1 MTVIAD
7 VGRQAVWT
15 VTDTVVI
22 AERNLMRYLRSPDM
36 VVFLTIQPIMF
47 VLLFNFVFGGAI
59 SVGGTDYINF
69 LLPGII
75 LQTTIFGATQTG
87 IGLNDDLAKG
97 IIDRFRSLP
106 MARPAV
112 LAGRILADTL
122 ANVFVVGVMLGV
134 GYAIGFRFGNGAAAA
149 LGAVGFAVCFAM
161 VFSWISAFI
170 GVSTRT
176 VEAAQAASFT
186 WIFPLTFI
194 SSAFVQVSSMPGWL
208 QAFAKVN
215 PMTLA
220 VDSVRA
226 MSIGGSIAEP
236 TWQAALWMAGILLV
250 FIPLAV
256 SRYRRAA

>member
-1 MTVIAD
+1 MLTEIC
-7 VGRQAVWT
+7 RHAVWT

-22 AERNLMRYLRSPDM
+22 AERNLMRYIRSPDM

-149 LGAVGFAVCFAM
+149 LGRWALR
-161 VFSWISAFI
+161 SAL
-170 GVSTRT
+170 RW
-176 VEAAQAASFT
+176 SF
-186 WIFPLTFI
+186 PGYRH
-194 SSAFVQVSSMPGWL
+194 SSGLAPGRSRPPRPRALPGSSRSP
-208 QAFAKVN
+208 
-215 PMTLA
+215 
-220 VDSVRA
+220 S
-226 MSIGGSIAEP
+226 
-236 TWQAALWMAGILLV
+236 
-250 FIPLAV
+250 
-256 SRYRRAA
+256 SRRRSCR

>member
-1 MTVIAD
+1 MTVIVD

-226 MSIGGSIAEP
+226 MSIGGPVAEP

>member
-1 MTVIAD
+1 MLTEIC
-7 VGRQAVWT
+7 RHAVWT

-208 QAFAKVN
+208 QAFAKIN

-226 MSIGGSIAEP
+226 MSIGGPVAEP

-256 SRYRRAA
+256 TRYRRAA

>member
-1 MTVIAD
+1 MLAD
-7 VGRQAVWT
+7 ICRQAIWT

-47 VLLFNFVFGGAI
+47 VLLFNYVFGGAI
-59 SVGGTDYINF
+59 SVGGTNYINF

-122 ANVFVVGVMLGV
+122 ANVFVVAVMLGV

-149 LGAVGFAVCFAM
+149 LGAVGFAICFAM

-208 QAFAKVN
+208 QAFAKIN

-226 MSIGGSIAEP
+226 MSIGGPVAEP
-236 TWQAALWMAGILLV
+236 TWQAAVWMAGILLV

>member
-1 MTVIAD
+1 MLAD
-7 VGRQAVWT
+7 ICRQAIWT

-47 VLLFNFVFGGAI
+47 VLLFNYVFGGAI
-59 SVGGTDYINF
+59 SVGGTNYINF

-122 ANVFVVGVMLGV
+122 ANVFVVAVMLGV

-149 LGAVGFAVCFAM
+149 LGAVGFAICFAM

-208 QAFAKVN
+208 QAFAKIN

-226 MSIGGSIAEP
+226 MSIGGPVAEP
-236 TWQAALWMAGILLV
+236 TWQPAVWMAGILLV

>member
-1 MTVIAD
+1 
-7 VGRQAVWT
+7 
-15 VTDTVVI
+15 
-22 AERNLMRYLRSPDM
+22 
-36 VVFLTIQPIMF
+36 
-47 VLLFNFVFGGAI
+47 
-59 SVGGTDYINF
+59 
-69 LLPGII
+69 
-75 LQTTIFGATQTG
+75 
-87 IGLNDDLAKG
+87 
-97 IIDRFRSLP
+97 

-208 QAFAKVN
+208 QAFAKIN

-226 MSIGGSIAEP
+226 MSIGGPVAEP